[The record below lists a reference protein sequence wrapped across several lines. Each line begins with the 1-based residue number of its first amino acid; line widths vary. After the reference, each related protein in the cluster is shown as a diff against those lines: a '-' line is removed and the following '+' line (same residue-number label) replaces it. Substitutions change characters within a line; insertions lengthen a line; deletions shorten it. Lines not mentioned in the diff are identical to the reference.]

1 MRVVTA
7 APFVPVCEISRL
19 QLIDWIVSEIAWSRH
34 LGWRMSS
41 CRDSMVSKPIILG
54 ILVGTLFAAI
64 PIHATNKTY
73 ETGKLN
79 KVEIKDMTTTISI
92 PTSTGA
98 GSNFSF
104 PFLWG
109 STINSRFGQTIFFMS
124 VVAGQR
130 TTEIRALIG
139 C

>member
-79 KVEIKDMTTTISI
+79 EVEIKDMHFPSCGDQLSI
-92 PTSTGA
+92 RDSGRRY
-98 GSNFSF
+98 S
-104 PFLWG
+104 LC
-109 STINSRFGQTIFFMS
+109 R
-124 VVAGQR
+124 
-130 TTEIRALIG
+130 
-139 C
+139 